1 MMPLAR
7 LRVERA
13 GRLVGP
19 DYRWVV
25 YEGAGD
31 GDALLLAA
39 AHLRRAL
46 VRLLREADHLQRI
59 EGPPA
64 GLFLLF
70 AGDQERQLHV
80 LHRGEDRYQVVR
92 LEDEP
97 HLLRPKARPL
107 PVGHPPDGV
116 AVDPDL
122 AVGEVVEAGED
133 VEERRL
139 AAPGRA
145 HDGDHLPAGYAEV
158 HAPERPHPQA
168 AGLVDLLHAGRL
180 DHQVRAVYHSIS
192 SPFESNRLLDNHHGL
207 LRRFYTTP
215 QTLSRFPKRRI
226 VREAESG

>member
-1 MMPLAR
+1 MMPL
-7 LRVERA
+7 
-13 GRLVGP
+13 LVSESSAPVGSSAQTMA
-19 DYRWVV
+19 WVV

-46 VRLLREADHLQRI
+46 VRLLREADHLQRV

-64 GLFLLF
+64 GLLLLF

-107 PVGHPPDGV
+107 PVGHPPYGV

-139 AAPGRA
+139 PAPGGPMMATISPRA
-145 HDGDHLPAGYAEV
+145 MPRSTPRSALTRRPPA
-158 HAPERPHPQA
+158 
-168 AGLVDLLHAGRL
+168 
-180 DHQVRAVYHSIS
+180 S
-192 SPFESNRLLDNHHGL
+192 
-207 LRRFYTTP
+207 
-215 QTLSRFPKRRI
+215 
-226 VREAESG
+226 